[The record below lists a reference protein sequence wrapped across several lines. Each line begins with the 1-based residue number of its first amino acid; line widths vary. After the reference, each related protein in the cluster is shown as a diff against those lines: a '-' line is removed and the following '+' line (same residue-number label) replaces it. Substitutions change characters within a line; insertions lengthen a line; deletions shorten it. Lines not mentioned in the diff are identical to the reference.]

1 MKKLYYVLFVIMNLI
16 LGGLYL
22 YGADNNR
29 YICAWLW
36 GIAPTLNMILFGIF
50 EKYIMEDKNE
60 YLY

>member
-1 MKKLYYVLFVIMNLI
+1 MKQLYFVIATIMNLAM
-16 LGGLYL
+16 GLL
-22 YGADNNR
+22 YCWGADHNR

-36 GIAPTLNMILFGIF
+36 GIAPTLNLILFGIF